1 MAGLTGD
8 ILVWEYGVGVGA
20 EPVAYGVGATQ
31 QLYAGAVALISGSGA
46 TSVGYLKNAAVAG
59 QSDLVAGIVGEP
71 SGGTYVK
78 TGAGILGGSTDGA
91 VWADVRTGAYF
102 IQSGSGA
109 DLLTASNNGKTVW
122 YGGENSSGPIAC
134 ATNTGGRPVLGIQLP
149 QDPGILNGFAPGAN
163 YWPIKLNVIGGP

>member
-8 ILVWEYGVGVGA
+8 ILVYEYGIGVAAELTSFGVGA
-20 EPVAYGVGATQ
+20 NQ
-31 QLYAGAVALISGSGA
+31 QLYAGAVALVSGSGA
-46 TSVGYLKNAAVAG
+46 VSVGYLKNAAVAG
-59 QSDLVAGIVGEP
+59 QSDLVAGLVGEP
-71 SGGTYVK
+71 AGGTLVK
-78 TGAGILGGSTDGA
+78 TGPGILGGSADGV

-149 QDPGILNGFAPGAN
+149 QDPGIAAGFVPGAN